1 MTKFESRFFRA
12 LNEQDEP
19 SMDRQAMSASLDKG
33 TDPEAF
39 DVNPVAS
46 DDNSDV
52 ASGHLA
58 AAAEVTAQQH
68 AEYVAQIQDW
78 IGNLKQMYTYLNAP
92 DGKSLLSVIA
102 KAPANSIL
110 KKELGDKTSSI
121 IKRAAKEII
130 ILQSDLDSCINSKA
144 DPELEGV

>member
-58 AAAEVTAQQH
+58 AAAEADAVRH
-68 AEYVAQIQDW
+68 ASDVKKMQNWLLQLTKIND
-78 IGNLKQMYTYLNAP
+78 YLVKP
-92 DGKSLLSVIA
+92 DSDSILSVIA
-102 KAPANSIL
+102 NAP
-110 KKELGDKTSSI
+110 EKTI
-121 IKRAAKEII
+121 IKTELNSADAIVTRAAKEITQ
-130 ILQSDLDSCINSKA
+130 LTTALTVALNKKNEPDNQ
-144 DPELEGV
+144 GR